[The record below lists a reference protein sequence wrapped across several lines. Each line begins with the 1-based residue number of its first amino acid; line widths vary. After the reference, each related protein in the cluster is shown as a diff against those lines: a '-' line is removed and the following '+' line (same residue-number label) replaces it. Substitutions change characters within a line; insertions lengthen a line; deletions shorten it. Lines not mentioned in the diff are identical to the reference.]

1 MEESY
6 WPYSWISYYH
16 QKETFVKTDLFF
28 KWAKTLSINR
38 IPLRGFHQAHLVW
51 SSVTQMFTWLALK
64 KEADRFIKKHTN
76 PSSEN
81 SPQIFLKCLP
91 FVIVMDVSVQVA
103 AMPLSFSK
111 LLKDSIAC
119 QASTS
124 KALGKAGLKRSREGR
139 HSGAWCPVLHY
150 IPIFLALTPL
160 PWAVINSFQPLFQAN
175 PTSMIIF
182 WNLFAGPLPC
192 VATTEI

>member
-1 MEESY
+1 
-6 WPYSWISYYH
+6 
-16 QKETFVKTDLFF
+16 
-28 KWAKTLSINR
+28 
-38 IPLRGFHQAHLVW
+38 
-51 SSVTQMFTWLALK
+51 MFTWLALK

-91 FVIVMDVSVQVA
+91 FVIVMDVSVQVV

-139 HSGAWCPVLHY
+139 HSGA
-150 IPIFLALTPL
+150 
-160 PWAVINSFQPLFQAN
+160 
-175 PTSMIIF
+175 
-182 WNLFAGPLPC
+182 
-192 VATTEI
+192 